1 MQHRRPVVSDRF
13 YPGDPEV
20 LRRVLAELIPVVDPE
35 QKVEHALAVVS
46 PHAGYVY
53 SGAVAGETLARVRIP
68 ETVLI
73 LGPSHTGQGQPL
85 ALGVRDWDMPLGP
98 VVIQRRLATLILKH
112 SSVIV
117 DDDLAHA
124 GEHSLEVQVPLLQV
138 LQPRLSIVPLVVGH
152 IPYDRCRQAARDLA
166 TAIRAYE
173 EPVLMV
179 ASTDMTHY
187 EPRASARVK
196 DHQALDH
203 ILALDPAGLYE
214 TVVTNRISMCG
225 IMPTTITL
233 LAALELGARQA
244 HLVRYTDS
252 GEVSGDVDQV
262 VGYAGLVIE

>member
-1 MQHRRPVVSDRF
+1 MRNRQPVVSDRF
-13 YPGDPEV
+13 YPGDPDV
-20 LRRVLAELIPVVDPE
+20 LRGLLYKLIPAVEPERKVDN
-35 QKVEHALAVVS
+35 ALAVIS

-53 SGAVAGETLARVRIP
+53 SGGVAGETLARVRVP

-85 ALGVRDWDMPLGP
+85 ALGIRDWDMPLGP
-98 VVIQRRLATLILKH
+98 VPIQRRLATLILKH
-112 SSVIV
+112 SEVIV
-117 DDDLAHA
+117 DDDLAHS
-124 GEHSLEVQVPLLQV
+124 GEHSLEVQVPFLQT

-152 IPYDRCRQAARDLA
+152 IPYDLCRQAAHDLA

-173 EPVLMV
+173 EPVLLV

-187 EPRASARVK
+187 ESRASASAK
-196 DHQALDH
+196 DHQALEH
-203 ILALDPAGLYE
+203 ILALDPAGLYQ
-214 TVVTNRISMCG
+214 TVLTSRISMCG

-233 LAALELGARQA
+233 LAALELGARRA

-252 GEVSGDVDQV
+252 GEVSGDTDQV